1 MGIIKEK
8 TIIGFIGTG
17 VMGNS
22 MARHILDAGFQL
34 IVYTRSK
41 EKAQDLLENGAKWA
55 VSPEEL
61 GQQADV
67 IISMVGYPK
76 DVEEI
81 YLGEKGILK
90 DIGRTKYVIDM
101 TTSTPSLAV
110 KIYEKALDAGVK
122 ALDAPVSGGDI
133 GARERKLTIMAGGSK
148 DDFEDIRSI
157 LEIFGTNIIYQGE
170 AGAGQ
175 HTKMCNQIAIAS
187 NMIGV
192 AEAVVYAKK
201 AGLDPERVLQS
212 ISAGAAGSWSLSNL
226 APRMIKGDFAPGFY
240 IKHFI
245 KDMGI
250 ALEEAEKMQMDVPG
264 LKLAKSL
271 YEELAEAGEE
281 SSGTQAILKHW
292 SY

>member
-41 EKAQDLLENGAKWA
+41 EKAQDLLENGAEWA

-61 GQQADV
+61 AQQADV

-90 DIGRTKYVIDM
+90 DTGRTKYVIDM

>member
-1 MGIIKEK
+1 MGIINEK

-22 MARHILDAGFQL
+22 MARHILNAGFQL

-61 GQQADV
+61 AQQADV

-90 DIGRTKYVIDM
+90 DTGRTKYVIDM

-110 KIYEKALDAGVK
+110 RIFEKALYAGVK

-271 YEELAEAGEE
+271 YEELADAGEE

>member
-22 MARHILDAGFQL
+22 MARHILDTGFQL

-61 GQQADV
+61 AQQADV

-90 DIGRTKYVIDM
+90 DTGRTKYVIDM